1 MIGMGQLAIACG
13 GTGGHL
19 FPGLAVA
26 EAVRRRGHEVS
37 FFISTKAVDRRAL
50 SGAGEEKNGVEIPA
64 VGWSGVLGAGSFAV
78 HFLSA
83 GYPNAGQGRKKGVC
97 GIFRL

>member
-50 SGAGEEKNGVEIPA
+50 SGAGIGAGAGA
-64 VGWSGVLGAGSFAV
+64 VGGLLVGDPVTGALLGGAIGAG
-78 HFLSA
+78 A
-83 GYPNAGQGRKKGVC
+83 GALTDKDQIDLGKPAWK
-97 GIFRL
+97 

>member
-1 MIGMGQLAIACG
+1 VIAMGQLAIACG

-37 FFISTKAVDRRAL
+37 YFISGKAVDRRAL
-50 SGAGEEKNGVEIPA
+50 RGAGEELHGVEIPA
-64 VGWSGVLGAGSFAV
+64 VGWSGAPMAPTCSFSRRNAQKARVLFE
-78 HFLSA
+78 
-83 GYPNAGQGRKKGVC
+83 
-97 GIFRL
+97 